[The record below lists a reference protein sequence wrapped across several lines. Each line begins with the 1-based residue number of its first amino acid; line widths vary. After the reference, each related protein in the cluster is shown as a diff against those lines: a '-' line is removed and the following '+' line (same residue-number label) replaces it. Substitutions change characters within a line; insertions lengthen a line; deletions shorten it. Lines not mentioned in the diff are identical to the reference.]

1 MSESPSPEA
10 VAGRGAMLAAR
21 ILLGLATLLT
31 VLAIFALWVN
41 RQALDTNDWTRT
53 STRLLQDAR
62 VRSTVS
68 TYLVDQLYANV
79 DVAAELRS
87 LAPKDLKPLAGPA
100 AGGLRDLLAQGA
112 DQLLQLARVQDAWR
126 QANRVAHKE
135 FVAVV
140 EEKKQGTV
148 TVNQGEVALD
158 LRPLVNDLAQR
169 VGIGDVANKLPPE
182 AAHLR
187 ILRSDQIKTAQRI
200 VRALRG
206 LVVILLI
213 LVPALY
219 VAAVVLA
226 HGRRRQMLMAIG
238 FCFIGAGLLVL
249 IVRGLMGDYVVGALT
264 NTGADRPAGDAV
276 WSIGT
281 SVLVD
286 VAQSS
291 IVVGIPFVAAAWVA
305 GPTQWAAN
313 VRRALAG
320 PMAERPVYVW
330 SAVATILLLLVIWEP
345 IRAFRNLFG
354 LLLIIVLVVAGVEL
368 LRRQIAL
375 EHPDARAPD
384 VQEWARTSAERL
396 RAAAGSLRRGAR
408 TRMSTPTPTPSP
420 TPEPSRIELLERLA
434 ALHDRGA
441 LTDEEFAEEKAALRR
456 GATEAATREQ

>member
-1 MSESPSPEA
+1 MSESPSPDA
-10 VAGRGAMLAAR
+10 VAGKGAMLAAR

-112 DQLLQLARVQDAWR
+112 DQLLRLPRVQDAWR

-169 VGIGDVANKLPPE
+169 VGIGDVANKLPPQ

-187 ILRSDQIKTAQRI
+187 ILRSAQIKTAQRI

-219 VAAVVLA
+219 AAALVLA
-226 HGRRRQMLMAIG
+226 QGRRRQMLMAIG

-249 IVRGLMGDYVVGALT
+249 IVRGLMGDYVVSALT
-264 NTGADRPAGDAV
+264 NTGADRPAADAV

-291 IVVGIPFVAAAWVA
+291 VVVGIPFVAASWVA
-305 GPTQWAAN
+305 GPTKWAAN
-313 VRRALAG
+313 VRRLLAG
-320 PMAERPVYVW
+320 PMAERPVWVW
-330 SAVATILLLLVIWEP
+330 STVAAILLLLIIWEP
-345 IRAFRNLFG
+345 IRAFRNAYG

-368 LRRQIAL
+368 LRRQIAR
-375 EHPDARAPD
+375 EHPDAQAPD
-384 VQEWARTSAERL
+384 VQEWARNSAERL
-396 RAAAGSLRRGAR
+396 RAAAGRLRRGAR
-408 TRMSTPTPTPSP
+408 PRVPTPNPAAS
-420 TPEPSRIELLERLA
+420 PSRVEQLERLA
-434 ALHDRGA
+434 ALHERGA
-441 LTDEEFAEEKAALRR
+441 LTDQEFAEEKAALRR
-456 GATEAATREQ
+456 EAPEAATREP

>member
-1 MSESPSPEA
+1 M
-10 VAGRGAMLAAR
+10 VAAR
-21 ILLGLATLLT
+21 VLLVLATVLT
-31 VLAIFALWVN
+31 VLAIVALWVN
-41 RQALDTNDWTRT
+41 RQALDTNEWTRT

-79 DVAAELRS
+79 DVAGQLRS

-112 DQLLQLARVQDAWR
+112 DQLLQLPRVQDAWR

-169 VGIGDVANKLPPE
+169 VGIGDVANKLPPA

-187 ILRSDQIKTAQRI
+187 VLRSNQIKTAQQI

-206 LVVILLI
+206 LVVVLLI
-213 LVPALY
+213 LVPSMYA
-219 VAAVVLA
+219 AAVLLA
-226 HGRRRQMLMAIG
+226 AGRRRQILMTIG
-238 FCFIGAGLLVL
+238 FCFIGAGLAVL
-249 IVRGLMGDYVVGALT
+249 IARGLVGDYVVNALT
-264 NTGADRPAGDAV
+264 NTVTDRPAANAA
-276 WSIGT
+276 WSIST

-286 VAQSS
+286 VAESS

-305 GPTQWAAN
+305 GPAKWAVS
-313 VRRALAG
+313 VRHALAG
-320 PMAERPVYVW
+320 PLAERRAYVW
-330 SAVATILLLLVIWEP
+330 SAVAAILLLLIIWEP
-345 IRAFRNLFG
+345 IRAFRNPFG

-368 LRRQIAL
+368 LRRQIAR
-375 EHPDARAPD
+375 EYPDAQPPD
-384 VQEWARTSAERL
+384 VERWARRSAERL
-396 RAAAGSLRRGAR
+396 RAAAGRLRRDAR
-408 TRMSTPTPTPSP
+408 ARMPASA
-420 TPEPSRIELLERLA
+420 PETSRIEELERLT
-434 ALHDRGA
+434 ALHERGA
-441 LTDEEFAEEKAALRR
+441 LTDEEFAEAKTAVLRGG
-456 GATEAATREQ
+456 GA

>member
-1 MSESPSPEA
+1 MSESPSPDA

-31 VLAIFALWVN
+31 VVAIFALWVN

-62 VRSTVS
+62 IRSALS

-79 DVAAELRS
+79 DVAGELRS

-112 DQLLQLARVQDAWR
+112 DQLLRLPRVQDAWR

-169 VGIGDVANKLPPE
+169 VGIGDVANKLPPA

-219 VAAVVLA
+219 AAAVVLA
-226 HGRRRQMLMAIG
+226 QGRRRQMLMAIG

-249 IVRGLMGDYVVGALT
+249 IVRGLMGDYVVSALT
-264 NTGADRPAGDAV
+264 NTGADRPAADGV

-291 IVVGIPFVAAAWVA
+291 VVVGIPFVAAAWLA
-305 GPTQWAAN
+305 GPTKWAAD
-313 VRRALAG
+313 VRRAVAG

-330 SAVATILLLLVIWEP
+330 SAVAAVLLLLIIWEP
-345 IRAFRNLFG
+345 IRAFRNPFG

-368 LRRQIAL
+368 LRRQIAR
-375 EHPDARAPD
+375 EHPDARTPD
-384 VQEWARTSAERL
+384 VQEWARDSAVRL
-396 RAAAGSLRRGAR
+396 RAAAGRLRRGAR
-408 TRMSTPTPTPSP
+408 TRMPTSN
-420 TPEPSRIELLERLA
+420 PELSRIEQLERLA

>member
-1 MSESPSPEA
+1 M
-10 VAGRGAMLAAR
+10 VAAR
-21 ILLGLATLLT
+21 VLLVLATVLT

-41 RQALDTNDWTRT
+41 RQALDTNEWTRT

-62 VRSTVS
+62 VRSALS

-79 DVAAELRS
+79 DVAGELRS

-112 DQLLQLARVQDAWR
+112 DQLLQLPRVQDAWR

-140 EEKKQGTV
+140 EGKKQGAV

-169 VGIGDVANKLPPE
+169 VGIGDVANKLPPA

-187 ILRSDQIKTAQRI
+187 VLRSDQIKTVQRF
-200 VRALRG
+200 VRALKG

-219 VAAVVLA
+219 AAAVVLA
-226 HGRRRQMLMAIG
+226 AGRRRQVLMAIG
-238 FCFIGAGLLVL
+238 FCFIAAGLVVL
-249 IVRGLMGDYVVGALT
+249 IVRGLAGDYVVSALT
-264 NTGADRPAGDAV
+264 NTGTDRPAAHAA
-276 WSIGT
+276 WAIGT

-286 VAQSS
+286 VAESA
-291 IVVGIPFVAAAWVA
+291 IVVGIPFIVAAWVA
-305 GPTQWAAN
+305 GPAKWAAN

-330 SAVATILLLLVIWEP
+330 SAVAAILLLLVIWEP
-345 IRAFRNLFG
+345 IRAFRNPFG
-354 LLLIIVLVVAGVEL
+354 LLLIIALVVAGVEL
-368 LRRQIAL
+368 LRRQIAF

-384 VQEWARTSAERL
+384 VEEWARNSAKRL
-396 RAAAGSLRRGAR
+396 RAAAGRLRRGAR
-408 TRMSTPTPTPSP
+408 GRMPTPTPTH
-420 TPEPSRIELLERLA
+420 TPAPSRIEQLERLA
-434 ALHDRGA
+434 ALHERGA
-441 LTDEEFAEEKAALRR
+441 LTDEEFAEEKAALR
-456 GATEAATREQ
+456 AAGDADRDA

>member
-1 MSESPSPEA
+1 MSESPSPDA

-62 VRSTVS
+62 VRSTLS
-68 TYLVDQLYANV
+68 TYLVDQLYVNV
-79 DVAAELRS
+79 DVAGELRS

-112 DQLLQLARVQDAWR
+112 DQLLRLPRVQDAWR

-169 VGIGDVANKLPPE
+169 VGIGDVANKLPAE

-187 ILRSDQIKTAQRI
+187 VLRSDQIKTVQRI

-219 VAAVVLA
+219 AAAVVLA
-226 HGRRRQMLMAIG
+226 DGRRRQMLMAIG
-238 FCFIGAGLLVL
+238 FCFIGAGLVVL
-249 IVRGLMGDYVVGALT
+249 ILRGLMGDYVVGALI
-264 NTGADRPAGDAV
+264 NTGTDRPAADAV

-291 IVVGIPFVAAAWVA
+291 VVVGIPFVAAAWVA
-305 GPTQWAAN
+305 GPTKWAAN

-320 PMAERPVYVW
+320 PMAERPAYVW
-330 SAVATILLLLVIWEP
+330 SAVAAILLLLIIWEP
-345 IRAFRNLFG
+345 IRAFRNPFG

-368 LRRQIAL
+368 LRRQIAR

-384 VQEWARTSAERL
+384 VEAWARNSAERL
-396 RAAAGSLRRGAR
+396 RVAAGRLRRGAR
-408 TRMSTPTPTPSP
+408 ARMP
-420 TPEPSRIELLERLA
+420 TPEPSRIEQLERLA
-434 ALHDRGA
+434 ALHERGA
-441 LTDEEFAEEKAALRR
+441 LTDEEFAEEKAALRS
-456 GATEAATREQ
+456 GGDTAATREP

>member
-1 MSESPSPEA
+1 MSESPSPDA
-10 VAGRGAMLAAR
+10 VAGRGAMVAAR
-21 ILLGLATLLT
+21 VLLVLATVLT

-41 RQALDTNDWTRT
+41 RQALDTNEWTRT

-62 VRSTVS
+62 VRSALS

-79 DVAAELRS
+79 DVAGELRK

-112 DQLLQLARVQDAWR
+112 DQLLRLPRVQDAWR

-140 EEKKQGTV
+140 EGKKQGTV

-169 VGIGDVANKLPPE
+169 VGIGDVANKLPAA

-187 ILRSDQIKTAQRI
+187 VLRSNQIKTVQRF

-219 VAAVVLA
+219 AAAVVLA
-226 HGRRRQMLMAIG
+226 AGRRRQVLMAIG
-238 FCFIGAGLLVL
+238 FCFIAAGLAVL
-249 IVRGLMGDYVVGALT
+249 IVRGLMGDYVVSALT
-264 NTGADRPAGDAV
+264 NTGTDRPAASAA

-286 VAQSS
+286 VA
-291 IVVGIPFVAAAWVA
+291 
-305 GPTQWAAN
+305 
-313 VRRALAG
+313 
-320 PMAERPVYVW
+320 
-330 SAVATILLLLVIWEP
+330 
-345 IRAFRNLFG
+345 
-354 LLLIIVLVVAGVEL
+354 
-368 LRRQIAL
+368 
-375 EHPDARAPD
+375 
-384 VQEWARTSAERL
+384 
-396 RAAAGSLRRGAR
+396 
-408 TRMSTPTPTPSP
+408 
-420 TPEPSRIELLERLA
+420 
-434 ALHDRGA
+434 
-441 LTDEEFAEEKAALRR
+441 
-456 GATEAATREQ
+456 

>member
-1 MSESPSPEA
+1 MSESPSPDA
-10 VAGRGAMLAAR
+10 VAGRGAMVAAR
-21 ILLGLATLLT
+21 VLLVLATVLT

-41 RQALDTNDWTRT
+41 RQALDTNEWTRT
-53 STRLLQDAR
+53 SSRLLQDAR
-62 VRSTVS
+62 VRSALS

-79 DVAAELRS
+79 DVAGELRK

-112 DQLLQLARVQDAWR
+112 DQLLRLPRVQDAWR

-169 VGIGDVANKLPPE
+169 VGIGDVANKLPAA

-187 ILRSDQIKTAQRI
+187 VLRSDQIKTVQRI

-219 VAAVVLA
+219 AAAVLLA
-226 HGRRRQMLMAIG
+226 AGRRRQVLMAIG
-238 FCFIGAGLLVL
+238 FCFIGAGLVVL
-249 IVRGLMGDYVVGALT
+249 IVRGLAGDYVVSALT
-264 NTGADRPAGDAV
+264 NTGTDRPAADAA

-286 VAQSS
+286 VAESA

-305 GPTQWAAN
+305 GPRKRAAN

-320 PMAERPVYVW
+320 PMAERRAYMW
-330 SAVATILLLLVIWEP
+330 SAVAAILLFLIIWEP
-345 IRAFRNLFG
+345 IRAFRNPFG
-354 LLLIIVLVVAGVEL
+354 LLLIIALVVAGVEL
-368 LRRQIAL
+368 LRRQIAR
-375 EHPDARAPD
+375 EYPDAQAPD
-384 VQEWARTSAERL
+384 VEQWARNSAERL
-396 RAAAGSLRRGAR
+396 RAAAGRLRRDAR
-408 TRMSTPTPTPSP
+408 ARMPAP
-420 TPEPSRIELLERLA
+420 TPETSRIEELERLT
-434 ALHDRGA
+434 ALHERGA
-441 LTDEEFAEEKAALRR
+441 LTDEEFAEEKRHVL
-456 GATEAATREQ
+456 GLSLGSPTSDH